1 MKIKENTLS
10 ISKNTFDIL
19 RNFYTINSSIIINK
33 GNKISTISL
42 LDNAFAEAVIEET
55 FPQNFAI
62 YDLHQFLQS
71 VSLMPDHTII
81 FDNDKYL
88 KIKSGRSTIKYFF
101 SDPSLIK
108 TPPEKINFPEADISF
123 SISLRELTSLKR
135 ASNLHELP
143 DLSII
148 GDGSNIT
155 LVVGNKNNETANT
168 FSIVVG
174 QTDKTFSYNM
184 KVENINVLDADYTV
198 SISSQLISKFQHD
211 KLDLKYYIA
220 LES

>member
-1 MKIKENTLS
+1 
-10 ISKNTFDIL
+10 
-19 RNFYTINSSIIINK
+19 
-33 GNKISTISL
+33 
-42 LDNAFAEAVIEET
+42 
-55 FPQNFAI
+55 
-62 YDLHQFLQS
+62 
-71 VSLMPDHTII
+71 
-81 FDNDKYL
+81 
-88 KIKSGRSTIKYFF
+88 
-101 SDPSLIK
+101 LIK

-123 SISLRELTSLKR
+123 SISLRELNSLKK

-211 KLDLKYYIA
+211 TLDLKYYIA